1 MVGGHAFHCEP
12 GASEHL
18 LQGLLDTRSLGEQ
31 GLAVGGAHIVEVD
44 VHREAR
50 DVEEEEVE
58 GCSPLECQPPAHE
71 RVSANAVED
80 LEEQGGL
87 LVSFGLV
94 AAVRGESLQLLP

>member
-1 MVGGHAFHCEP
+1 MVGGHAFHREP
-12 GASEHL
+12 GAAEHL
-18 LQGLLDTRSLGEQ
+18 LQCPLDTRSLGEH
-31 GLAVGGAHIVEVD
+31 GLPVCGAHVVEVD

-58 GCSPLECQPPAHE
+58 GCSPFERQPPANE
-71 RVSANAVED
+71 RVSANAVEN

-87 LVSFGLV
+87 LEGLGLV